1 MICHWGSRWRI
12 SVIMSINKRNGWFW
26 LLQHYEQ
33 DADGLCTQLT
43 KSLPKKGK
51 QEFCVDTK
59 KFIEAGWVIQEH
71 ELEVK
76 WLNIYY
82 SLLNRTISVI
92 NTSTVKK
99 AVEYQK
105 RDLEVLGF
113 SFKEQKSR

>member
-1 MICHWGSRWRI
+1 MNRNEW
-12 SVIMSINKRNGWFW
+12 NGWFC
-26 LLQHYEQ
+26 LFQHYEQ

-76 WLNIYY
+76 CLYIYY
-82 SLLNRTISVI
+82 SLLNKTIGLSMPLRL
-92 NTSTVKK
+92 K
-99 AVEYQK
+99 AVTYQK
-105 RDLEVLGF
+105 RDFEVLGF